1 MDCGGGARCAPP
13 FFIAGVLFMAF
24 HSADR
29 YPAIDSQASS
39 SEVSSNATSSITA
52 RLIESA
58 QPQPIKTL
66 GNKAH
71 AATVRRLAERYG
83 VQPGEQCD
91 LLGPGWVIEV
101 ETAATVAVGIQ
112 KLLNETGR
120 RFVAMTNRE
129 SIQDALALTKATEIG
144 VMSPQGDIV
153 KEAGMGSGA
162 AVA

>member
-1 MDCGGGARCAPP
+1 
-13 FFIAGVLFMAF
+13 MALITAN
-24 HSADR
+24 HSE
-29 YPAIDSQASS
+29 AIDSQP
-39 SEVSSNATSSITA
+39 SSIQSSTIQA
-52 RLIESA
+52 RPQESA
-58 QPQPIKTL
+58 RPQPIKTL

-83 VQPGEQCD
+83 VQPGVQCD

-101 ETAATVAVGIQ
+101 ETAATVAAGIQ

-129 SIQDALALTKATEIG
+129 SIQDALELTKSTEIG

-153 KEAGMGSGA
+153 KDAGMVSGA